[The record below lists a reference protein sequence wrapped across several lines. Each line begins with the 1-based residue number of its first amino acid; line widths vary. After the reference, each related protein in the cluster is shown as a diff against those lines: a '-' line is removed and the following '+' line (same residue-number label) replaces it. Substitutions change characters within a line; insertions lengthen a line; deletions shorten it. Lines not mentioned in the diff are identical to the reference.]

1 MNKIECQVVL
11 LQTDKQSNIV
21 FTNQKL
27 DWLGPDQQ
35 KGDNKRY
42 VSFVDD
48 RGNVLATSLKE
59 DGFPNIGIDFLWTY
73 IKGNGKIKSVFLFED
88 LNDSVTNKIRIR
100 SNGDVVVARSDEKE
114 FSEKDVVDMLS
125 YAIAHIG
132 INSKEMKQKIEETLK
147 WFRS

>member
-21 FTNQKL
+21 FTDQKL
-27 DWLGPDQQ
+27 DWLYDQT
-35 KGDNKRY
+35 KCEDMRY
-42 VSFVDD
+42 VSFVDN

-88 LNDSVTNKIRIR
+88 LNYSVTNKIRTR
-100 SNGDVVVARSDEKE
+100 NNGDVVVARSDEKE

-125 YAIAHIG
+125 YAIAYTG